1 MAKARSSKST
11 FEARARAAGLR
22 LDVHRLDE
30 LYGAY
35 GTLEAMIARVQGPLR
50 VKGSLRV
57 QGPSRGRE
65 VRARAREKR

>member
-1 MAKARSSKST
+1 MAKARSPKST

-50 VKGSLRV
+50 VQAPLRV
-57 QGPSRGRE
+57 QGPSRRRQ
-65 VRARAREKR
+65 VRARTRQKR